1 MFVNR
6 SEYLYNKNK
15 TVIYVSHNIQE
26 SLLIGD
32 EILIINEERKLVE
45 SFKNEIDKLNFLPL
59 SEKFFNH
66 EKINHNIF
74 YFNFFN
80 LFFPE

>member
-1 MFVNR
+1 MNN
-6 SEYLYNKNK
+6 YLDNKNK
-15 TVIYVSHNIQE
+15 TIIYVSHNIQE

-32 EILIINEERKLVE
+32 EILIINEEGNLVE

-66 EKINHNIF
+66 EKKLLSF
-74 YFNFFN
+74 LLKDY
-80 LFFPE
+80 